1 MKTNLSFRDHTLNN
15 DSLFWL
21 KSKNVIWLSGSAATI
36 SITDINLIRLSNKY
50 FLDMVCYNFET
61 HLL

>member
-1 MKTNLSFRDHTLNN
+1 MKTNLSFLDHTLNN

-36 SITDINLIRLSNKY
+36 SITDISLGFLNKY